1 MTLFQR
7 LLALAGVI
15 PPFVLLWF
23 AESFERRVREPT
35 RGWRY
40 RVMFAAGL
48 ASTPVVWTERW
59 LTLVLG
65 DAAEPRA
72 TLIEAFVLSAAVEEL
87 AKVACVLLLTR
98 GLLAPGTRYGAFLY
112 GLHAAMGFA
121 LVENVLAMLRAPD
134 LIAFSTRFYLRAYL
148 AVPMHLLAGGVLG
161 YVWAR
166 RRFDRGPL
174 GLLGGLAIAIAI
186 HGTYNACVLGVERL
200 PDDAVTAQTV
210 CASIAFAIP
219 LVGIPLL
226 RLLAG
231 KLRRDDA
238 RTARHERG
246 AEVG

>member
-1 MTLFQR
+1 MTLYHR

-15 PPFVLLWF
+15 PPFVLLWL

-40 RVMFAAGL
+40 RVMVAAGL
-48 ASTPVVWTERW
+48 ASIAVVWTERE
-59 LTLVLG
+59 LSLVLG
-65 DAAEPRA
+65 HAPEPHA

-87 AKVACVLLLTR
+87 AKVACVLVLTR
-98 GLLAPGTRYGAFLY
+98 GVLGPGTRYGAFLY

-121 LVENVLAMLRAPD
+121 LVENVLAMLRVTD

-148 AVPMHLLAGGVLG
+148 AVPMHLLTGGVLG
-161 YVWAR
+161 YLWAR
-166 RRFDRGPL
+166 RRFDRGPI

-219 LVGIPLL
+219 LLGIPLL
-226 RLLAG
+226 RVLAG
-231 KLRRDDA
+231 KLRHDDA
-238 RTARHERG
+238 RDGRHDGG
-246 AEVG
+246 AGGR